1 MVQPSVWPFI
11 QETLLEVVGTMEG
24 MMEDTMEELIV
35 EQEETAVGVV
45 EIVEDVISFFWAR

>member
-1 MVQPSVWPFI
+1 
-11 QETLLEVVGTMEG
+11 
-24 MMEDTMEELIV
+24 MEDTMEELIV